1 MNRRTFLKT
10 SAATATVAAGKPALG
25 AIASKP
31 PLPSIPS
38 LTSLASI
45 RMSHGFM
52 DLFNLPIAMNDWG
65 YAQAVKSVS
74 GLNAIAFPPYACCGV
89 PDVPWSPGYL
99 RTCELFIN
107 GKFAALSDDPGNATT
122 YQWFPHRVTR
132 EQSYDGLHIR
142 TTMFLPPEV
151 RAVVQ
156 SIEVRNLN
164 SSTHQFVLEFDMRGG
179 VIHKGTAWFNE
190 LPGEGDNRVTW
201 NANQGRLTFAAQHSP
216 AACVQGIHPPAQQLS
231 GGNLL
236 RYVLELHPGES
247 KELHFVATI
256 AATAVEAE
264 SMHDRLQADFAR
276 LDKQNETAFD
286 HLLQSAFTPGNS
298 AFSGHLPQL
307 KTDSEPLWNLYHNG
321 LKNLLTARRRSPDS
335 AYGPTLLTLSGHV
348 LPTLSFP
355 WDTALSSLA
364 LALLDPQPLRQL
376 VEVWFQR
383 DMHQHLATDYIT
395 GEAVGPWY
403 GVNDMAIIRCAQNYV
418 RVTGDFAWLD
428 RTIGDQSV
436 LDHLYSYATYWKK
449 LVKRANGLADYGE
462 ISNLLEVVS
471 TYLHEVAGMNAGNI
485 ASMRFVAELFDHRG
499 RAQDAAKLR
508 NDATD
513 LAALIN
519 RLLYVK
525 GKGWWRCGQPDGTFN
540 EVRHCY
546 DFLAVL
552 DNMSQDL
559 AEDQK
564 REMAHFFWSQ
574 LASKKWMRALSSG
587 DPDATWNV
595 RPDHSCLGA
604 YAAWPAMC
612 AKGLLKIDNPA
623 TVASWLSE
631 VSKAGNQGPIGQGH
645 FTEDVVPAYH
655 GGACKA
661 SEDAPY
667 IEDWCCIAGGAFTE
681 LVIDSIFG
689 VNFSLYDELHAKP
702 RLQAFDSGARLE
714 NLHYHGAEYSVD
726 AGGAKRLG

>member
-1 MNRRTFLKT
+1 MNRRAFLKT
-10 SAATATVAAGKPALG
+10 SAATAAVAAGSPRLG
-25 AIASKP
+25 AITSGS
-31 PLPSIPS
+31 LPAIPS
-38 LTSLASI
+38 LASLASA

-65 YAQAVKSVS
+65 YAQTVKSVA
-74 GLNAIAFPPYACCGV
+74 GLSAIAFPPYACCGV
-89 PDVPWSPGYL
+89 PDVAWSPGYL

-107 GKFAALSDDPGNATT
+107 GKFAALSDDPAKAVT
-122 YQWFPHRVTR
+122 YQWFPHRVVR
-132 EQSYDGLHIR
+132 EQSFEGLHIR
-142 TTMFLPPEV
+142 TTMFLPGEMRV
-151 RAVVQ
+151 VVQ
-156 SIEVRNLN
+156 NIEVRNQDSL
-164 SSTHQFVLEFDMRGG
+164 TRQFTLEFDMRGAI
-179 VIHKGTAWFNE
+179 IHKGSAWFNE
-190 LPGEGDNRVTW
+190 LPGEGDNRLTW
-201 NANQGRLTFAAQHSP
+201 SSRQGRLTFAAQHSP

-231 GGNLL
+231 GGNVL
-236 RYVLELHPGES
+236 RYELQLRPGE
-247 KELHFVATI
+247 KQELHFVATS
-256 AATAVEAE
+256 AATVAEAE
-264 SMHDRLQADFAR
+264 AMHDRLQADFAR
-276 LDKQNETAFD
+276 LDEQNESAFN

-307 KTDSEPLWNLYHNG
+307 RTESETLWNLYNNG

-355 WDTALSSLA
+355 WDTALSSLS

-403 GVNDMAIIRCAQNYV
+403 GVNDMAIVRCAQNYL

-428 RTIGDQSV
+428 KKVADQSV
-436 LDHLYSYATYWKK
+436 LNHLYDHATHWKK
-449 LVKRANGLADYGE
+449 MIKSGNGLADYGE

-471 TYLHEVAGMNAGNI
+471 TYLHEVAGMNAGNV
-485 ASMRFVAELFDHRG
+485 SNMRFVAELLERRG
-499 RAQDAAKLR
+499 RGQDAAKLR
-508 NDATD
+508 SDATD
-513 LAALIN
+513 LATRIN
-519 RLLYVK
+519 RILYVQ

-552 DNMSQDL
+552 DNMSEDL
-559 AEDQK
+559 SNDQK
-564 REMAHFFWSQ
+564 REMVHYFWSQ
-574 LASKKWMRALSSG
+574 LASKKWMRALAAS

-612 AKGLLKIDNPA
+612 AKGLLKIDNPS

-631 VSKAGNQGPIGQGH
+631 VAKAGNQGPIGQAH
-645 FTEDVVPAYH
+645 FTEDVVPPLQ

-667 IEDWCCIAGGAFTE
+667 IEDWCCIAGGTFTD

-689 VNFSLYDELHAKP
+689 VDFGLYDGLRATP
-702 RLQAFDSGARLE
+702 RLREFDPDARLE
-714 NLHYHGAEYSVD
+714 NVHYQGAEYSAD
-726 AGGAKRLG
+726 AAGVRRLG

>member
-1 MNRRTFLKT
+1 MNRRAFLKT
-10 SAATATVAAGKPALG
+10 SAATAAVAAGSPGLN
-25 AIASKP
+25 AIASTT
-31 PLPSIPS
+31 LPAIPS
-38 LTSLASI
+38 LASLASV
-45 RMSHGFM
+45 RMPHGFM

-65 YAQAVKSVS
+65 YAQTVKSVA
-74 GLNAIAFPPYACCGV
+74 GLSAIAFPPYACCGV
-89 PDVPWSPGYL
+89 PDVAWSPGYL

-107 GKFAALSDDPGNATT
+107 GKFAALSDDPAKAVT
-122 YQWFPHRVTR
+122 YQWFPHRVVR
-132 EQSYDGLHIR
+132 EQSFEGLHIR
-142 TTMFLPPEV
+142 TTMFLPGDM

-156 SIEVRNLN
+156 NIEVRNLG
-164 SSTHQFVLEFDMRGG
+164 SSSRQFTLDFDMRGA
-179 VIHKGTAWFNE
+179 VIHKASAWFNE
-190 LPGEGDNRVTW
+190 LPGEGDNRLTW
-201 NANQGRLTFAAQHSP
+201 SSRLGRLTFAAQHSP

-231 GGNLL
+231 GGNVL
-236 RYVLELHPGES
+236 RYELQLRPGEMQ
-247 KELHFVATI
+247 ELHFVATI
-256 AATAVEAE
+256 AATVAEAE
-264 SMHDRLQADFAR
+264 AMHDRLQADFVR
-276 LDKQNETAFD
+276 LDEQNESAFS

-307 KTDSEPLWNLYHNG
+307 KTESEALWNLFNNG
-321 LKNLLTARRRSPDS
+321 LKNLLTTRRRSPDS

-355 WDTALSSLA
+355 WDTALSSLS

-383 DMHQHLATDYIT
+383 EMHQHLATDYIT

-403 GVNDMAIIRCAQNYV
+403 GVNDMAIVRCAQNYL

-428 RTIGDQSV
+428 KKVADQSV
-436 LDHLYSYATYWKK
+436 LNHLYDHATYWKK
-449 LVKRANGLADYGE
+449 LIKSGNGLADYGE

-471 TYLHEVAGMNAGNI
+471 TYLHEVAGMNAGNVS
-485 ASMRFVAELFDHRG
+485 SMRFVAELLERG
-499 RAQDAAKLR
+499 GRGQDATKLR
-508 NDATD
+508 SDASD
-513 LAALIN
+513 LAARIN
-519 RLLYVK
+519 RLLYVD

-552 DNMSQDL
+552 DNMSLDL
-559 AEDQK
+559 SEEQK
-564 REMAHFFWSQ
+564 REMARYFWSQ
-574 LASKKWMRALSSG
+574 LASKKWMRALAAG

-612 AKGLLKIDNPA
+612 AKGLLKIDNPS

-631 VSKAGNQGPIGQGH
+631 LAKAGNQGPIGQAH
-645 FTEDVVPAYH
+645 FTEDVVPPLQ

-667 IEDWCCIAGGAFTE
+667 IEDWCCIAGGTFTD

-689 VNFSLYDELHAKP
+689 VDFGLYDGLRATP
-702 RLQAFDSGARLE
+702 RLRDFDPSARLE
-714 NLHYHGAEYSVD
+714 NIHYQAAEYTAD
-726 AGGAKRLG
+726 TAGVKRLG

>member
-1 MNRRTFLKT
+1 MNRRTFLKA
-10 SAATATVAAGKPALG
+10 SAATAAVAAGRPGLR
-25 AIASKP
+25 AIPSR
-31 PLPSIPS
+31 PLPAIPS
-38 LTSLASI
+38 LASLASI

-52 DLFNLPIAMNDWG
+52 ELFNLPIAMNDWG
-65 YAQAVKSVS
+65 YAQTVKSVS

-89 PDVPWSPGYL
+89 PEVPWSPGYL
-99 RTCELFIN
+99 RTCELFIS
-107 GKFAALSDDPGNATT
+107 GKFAALSDDVANATT
-122 YQWFPHRVTR
+122 YRWFPHRVTR
-132 EQSYDGLHIR
+132 EQSYDGLHVR
-142 TTMFLPPEV
+142 TMMFLPPEM

-156 SIEVRNLN
+156 NIEVRNLEA
-164 SSTHQFVLEFDMRGG
+164 STRQFVLEFDMRGG
-179 VIHKGTAWFNE
+179 VIHRGTAWFNE
-190 LPGEGDNRVTW
+190 LPGEGDNQVTW
-201 NANQGRLTFAAQHSP
+201 NATEGRLTFAAQHSP
-216 AACVQGIHPPAQQLS
+216 AVCVQGIHPPAQQLS

-236 RYVLELHPGES
+236 RFVLELRPGER

-256 AATAVEAE
+256 AATATEAE
-264 SMHDRLQADFAR
+264 SMHDRLQADFAS
-276 LDKQNETAFD
+276 LDQQNEKTFGS
-286 HLLQSAFTPGNS
+286 LLQSAFTPGNS

-307 KTDSEPLWNLYHNG
+307 KTESEPLWNLYHNG

-335 AYGPTLLTLSGHV
+335 AYGATLLTLSGHV

-355 WDTALSSLA
+355 WDTALSSLG
-364 LALLDPQPLRQL
+364 LALLDPLPLRQL

-395 GEAVGPWY
+395 GDAVGPWY
-403 GVNDMAIIRCAQNYV
+403 GVNDMAIVRCAQNYL

-428 RTIGDQSV
+428 KKVGDHSI
-436 LDHLYSYATYWKK
+436 LDHLYGHATYWKK
-449 LVKRANGLADYGE
+449 LVKGKNGLADYGE

-471 TYLHEVAGMNAGNI
+471 TYLHEVAGMNAGNVS
-485 ASMRFVAELFDHRG
+485 SMRFVAELLERRG
-499 RAQDAAKLR
+499 RAQDGAKLR
-508 NDATD
+508 SDATD

-552 DNMSQDL
+552 ENMSQDL

-587 DPDATWNV
+587 DSDATWNV

-631 VSKAGNQGPIGQGH
+631 VAKAGNQGPIGQGH

-661 SEDAPY
+661 SEDPPY
-667 IEDWCCIAGGAFTE
+667 IEDWCCIAGGTFTE

-689 VNFSLYDELHAKP
+689 VNFSLYDGLHANP
-702 RLQAFDSGARLE
+702 RLQAFDPGARLE
-714 NLHYHGAEYSVD
+714 NVHYQGAEYSVD
-726 AGGAKRLG
+726 AGGSKRLG

>member
-10 SAATATVAAGKPALG
+10 SVATAAVATGNPRLG
-25 AIASKP
+25 AITSR
-31 PLPSIPS
+31 PLPAIPS
-38 LTSLASI
+38 LASLASI

-65 YAQAVKSVS
+65 YAQTVKSVA
-74 GLNAIAFPPYACCGV
+74 GLNAIAFPPYACCGI

-99 RTCELFIN
+99 RTCELFVN
-107 GKFAALSDDPGNATT
+107 GKFAALSSAPSDAVT
-122 YQWFPHRVTR
+122 YQWSPHRVVR
-132 EQSYDGLHIR
+132 EQSFDGLHIR
-142 TTMFLPPEV
+142 TIMFLPVEM

-156 SIEVRNLN
+156 NIEVRNQD
-164 SSTHQFVLEFDMRGG
+164 SSTRQFTLEFDMRGG
-179 VIHKGTAWFNE
+179 VIQRGSAWFNE
-190 LPGEGDNRVTW
+190 LPGEGDNRLTW
-201 NANQGRLTFAAQHSP
+201 SESQGRLTFAAQHSP

-231 GGNLL
+231 GGNVL
-236 RYVLELHPGES
+236 RYELQLHPGE
-247 KELHFVATI
+247 KQELHFVATI
-256 AATAVEAE
+256 AATVAEAE
-264 SMHDRLQADFAR
+264 AMHDRLQSDFAR
-276 LDKQNETAFD
+276 LDPQNENAFD

-307 KTDSEPLWNLYHNG
+307 KTESETLWNLYNNG
-321 LKNLLTARRRSPDS
+321 WKNLLTARRRSPDS

-355 WDTALSSLA
+355 WDTALSSLS

-403 GVNDMAIIRCAQNYV
+403 GANDMAIVRCAQNYL
-418 RVTGDFAWLD
+418 RVTGDFAWLGKMV
-428 RTIGDQSV
+428 GDQSV
-436 LDHLYSYATYWKK
+436 LDHLYGHATYWKK
-449 LVKRANGLADYGE
+449 LVKGGNGLADYGE

-471 TYLHEVAGMNAGNI
+471 TYLHEVAGMNAGNV
-485 ASMRFVAELFDHRG
+485 ASMRFVAELLERG
-499 RAQDAAKLR
+499 GREQDAAKLR
-508 NDATD
+508 SEATD
-513 LAALIN
+513 LAARIN

-525 GKGWWRCGQPDGTFN
+525 GKGWWRCGQPDGNFN

-552 DNMSQDL
+552 DNMGQDL
-559 AEDQK
+559 SDDQK

-574 LASKKWMRALSSG
+574 LASKKWMRALASS

-623 TVASWLSE
+623 TAASWLSE
-631 VSKAGNQGPIGQGH
+631 VAKAGNQGPIGQAH
-645 FTEDVVPAYH
+645 FTEDIVPPLH

-667 IEDWCCIAGGAFTE
+667 IEDWCCIAGGTFTE

-689 VNFSLYDELHAKP
+689 VSCGLYDGLHAKP
-702 RLQAFDSGARLE
+702 RLKEFDPGARLD
-714 NLHYHGAEYSVD
+714 NIHYQGAEYSV
-726 AGGAKRLG
+726 GGAGVKRLG